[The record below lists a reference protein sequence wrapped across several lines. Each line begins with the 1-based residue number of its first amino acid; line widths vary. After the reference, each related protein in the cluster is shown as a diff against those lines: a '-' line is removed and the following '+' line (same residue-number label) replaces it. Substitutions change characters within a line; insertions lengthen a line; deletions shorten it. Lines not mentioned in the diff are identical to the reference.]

1 MFRKLFLLVA
11 ICLLLAAS
19 CDPDYYISYT
29 IDNQSDNTLQ
39 IIRINRYTIQ
49 NPDTSYYEYLDTSL
63 IVAHTKLLFDSDFG
77 RGRTYYEVQSID
89 SISPHII
96 LNQDSVKFKRDIT
109 DIDNWDIDCR
119 QERACAGTFTLT
131 VTNEDFQ

>member
-1 MFRKLFLLVA
+1 MLNRFLILIS

-19 CDPDYYISYT
+19 CDPDYYISYV

-39 IIRINRYTIQ
+39 IIRVNQYITQ
-49 NPDTSYYEYLDTSL
+49 NPDTSYEYLDTSL

-77 RGRTYYEVQSID
+77 RGRTYYQVQSID

-96 LNQDSVKFKRDIT
+96 LNQDSIKFKRDIT
-109 DIDNWDIDCR
+109 DIDNWDIDCT
-119 QERACAGTFTLT
+119 QERACSGTFTLI